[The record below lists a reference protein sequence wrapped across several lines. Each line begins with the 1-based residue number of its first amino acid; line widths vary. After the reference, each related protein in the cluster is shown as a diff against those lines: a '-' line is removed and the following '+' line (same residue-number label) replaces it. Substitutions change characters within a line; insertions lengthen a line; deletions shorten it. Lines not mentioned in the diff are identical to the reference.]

1 MTALALALVL
11 GAAPCELPLTPELT
25 EQQAVALCSLPKE
38 SPAGAG
44 RSALAAI
51 YERRGFEQARAPQP
65 GDTLKRLRAWLESIF
80 ETAGAETY
88 SNLTRVVVLVAAA
101 LGAIALVVRIA
112 GRRRTAPKAA
122 VAATTAP
129 GLLLADPVEHLTRA
143 RALLTTEP
151 RSAAREG
158 LLALLSALERR
169 RFARPDRV
177 KTNREI
183 VSELPSRGAPPALVD
198 AVRTHL
204 GWFDRAWYSVSPLEA
219 SAAGRFLD
227 EVQTLVTQLAEPRP

>member
-1 MTALALALVL
+1 MIAQVL
-11 GAAPCELPLTPELT
+11 TLFLTAAPCELPPTAELT
-25 EQQAVALCSLPKE
+25 ERQAEALCALPVE
-38 SPAGAG
+38 VPAGTA
-44 RSALAAI
+44 RSTLAAI
-51 YERRGFEQARAPQP
+51 YERRGFEQARAPQA

-101 LGAIALVVRIA
+101 IGAIAVVVRLA
-112 GRRRTAPKAA
+112 GRKRAAPKAIDA
-122 VAATTAP
+122 VSAAP
-129 GLLLADPVEHLTRA
+129 GLELADPLEHLTRA
-143 RALLTTEP
+143 RALVTREP

-183 VSELPSRGAPPALVD
+183 VSELPSRGAPAALVD

-204 GWFDRAWYSVSPLEA
+204 GWFDRAWYSVAPLEA
-219 SAAGRFLD
+219 ASAGRFLD
-227 EVQTLVTQLAEPRP
+227 EVQALVTQLAEPSP